1 MEKKLTLNTYTKNT
15 VSKKWMKKKLT
26 LNTGDSLDDD
36 WVTGLTLTGPACLK
50 NWKQK
55 LI

>member
-1 MEKKLTLNTYTKNT
+1 MDE
-15 VSKKWMKKKLT
+15 KKLT

-50 NWKQK
+50 NWKNEFK
-55 LI
+55 RFIEESLLFNMFD